1 MEVDVFEAL
10 ERDVDRLLGLD
21 AFSYSDQESMI
32 TMARIAAKVE
42 CAKSLVAVGFDDGG
56 EWAADG
62 AQTSVAWIDTRCH
75 VAKTAARREL
85 RLGRALSHMP
95 ATAAAWSEGAITAA
109 QVEALT
115 KLFTAR
121 TKEAFVRD
129 EQMLVDQ
136 AKKMKF
142 GTFYS
147 VAAYWE
153 QCADPDGA
161 SEHDMARV
169 ARRDV
174 WLVPGTSGMWSG
186 QMNLDHV
193 SGSIVAAEHS
203 RLEKELFEADWAKAK
218 AELGREPKLHELCR
232 TAGQRRA
239 DALKEMAMRSATT
252 PADGRRPRP
261 LVTFHV
267 GWETLHGRL
276 CQLGDGQVVAPDT
289 VLGWLLSADFER
301 AVFAPGTRVEVSPT
315 ARLFT
320 GATRRA
326 IELRDKQCAHAYCD
340 VAADQCQIDHIVDFA
355 KGGPTTQENGRV
367 LCGFHNRL
375 KSGRRP
381 PDDEPD

>member
-1 MEVDVFEAL
+1 MEVDVLEAL

-21 AFSYSDQESMI
+21 AFSYADKESMV
-32 TMARIAAKVE
+32 TMARISAKVE
-42 CAKSLVAVGFDDGG
+42 CAKSLVATAFDDGG
-56 EWAADG
+56 EWASDG
-62 AQTSVAWIDTRCH
+62 AQTAVAWVDTRCH
-75 VAKTAARREL
+75 VDKAKARREL

-95 ATAAAWSEGAITAA
+95 ATAVAWSEGAITAA
-109 QVEALT
+109 QVEALA
-115 KLFTAR
+115 KLVSAR
-121 TKEAFVRD
+121 TKEAFLRD

-136 AKKMKF
+136 ATQMKF
-142 GTFYS
+142 GTFHR

-161 SEHDMARV
+161 SEKDMARL

-186 QMNLDHV
+186 QMNLDQV
-193 SGSIVAAEHS
+193 SGSIVSSEHT
-203 RLEKELFEADWAKAK
+203 RLEKELFEADRAQAK
-218 AELGREPKLHELCR
+218 AELGREPKVHELCR
-232 TAGQRRA
+232 TPAQRRA

-267 GWETLHGRL
+267 GWETLNGRL
-276 CQLGDGQVVAPDT
+276 CQMGDGQVVAPDT

-301 AVFAPGTRVEVSPT
+301 AVFAPGKRVEVSPT
-315 ARLFT
+315 QRLFT

-326 IELRDKQCAHAYCD
+326 IELRDKQCAHEYCD
-340 VAADQCQIDHIVDFA
+340 APADQCQIDHIVDFA